1 MRRQLRKVPAPLAYL
16 LAAVLVFGLMWA
28 LLKPAWAAPDE
39 DAHFGYV
46 ASLADLG
53 HVPGG
58 PGNPVASDQRQ
69 SMEATNTDAVTFFPY
84 AKPDW
89 TQVQENVWRQQNKT
103 ANRFDGGSSRNTTSG
118 YPPAYYLF
126 SELAYKATTHDDVL
140 TRMYAVRLLSLAW
153 LLVTT
158 VAAWLLAGEVFGR
171 NRPLQLVTASVAGLW
186 PMVTFMSSSVNPDG
200 MLIALWAL
208 ATWLGTSLLVRGP
221 SLWRAVALTLCVG
234 LAVVTKATALALVPP
249 VVLALVLAAWPLR
262 HRISWRRVIAVGAV
276 IAAFALPVGAWWIV
290 STNSGHAAFGQTTLV
305 SGGDTGSGSGPG
317 GKNKASSA
325 SVFASYLWQYY
336 LPRLP
341 SMTPIKNFFPE
352 ISHYAPVQVWL
363 GSGWA
368 SFGWV
373 NVWFPPWVYKLFFA
387 ICVLVAAGVAVSF
400 WRARKPPGTRVL
412 QRFKPRTLRLGA
424 FYLVMAGLLI
434 GALQWTDYK
443 LYLDGKQPFLQGRYI
458 LPLAPLLAL
467 LVAQATRALPARFRP
482 ASHGVIVGGLF
493 VFQIACLG
501 LVAARYYG

>member
-1 MRRQLRKVPAPLAYL
+1 MRRIPLPLVL
-16 LAAVLVFGLMWA
+16 LLGTVLAFGLMWA

-53 HVPGG
+53 KIPGG
-58 PGNPVASDQRQ
+58 PGLPVASEQRQ

-84 AKPDW
+84 AKPQW
-89 TQVQENVWRQQNKT
+89 TQVGERVWRAQNRS
-103 ANRFDGGSSRNTTSG
+103 ANRKDGGGGRNTAAQ

-126 SELAYKATTHDDVL
+126 ANIPYKAVNSSDVL
-140 TRMYAVRLLSLAW
+140 TRMYAVRFASLFW

-158 VAAWLLAGEVFGR
+158 TAAWLLAGEVFGR

-186 PMVTFMSSSVNPDG
+186 PMVTFMSSSVNPDS

-208 ATWLGTSLLVRGP
+208 ATWLGTSLLTRGP
-221 SLWRAVALTLCVG
+221 SVRRSIGLALCVG
-234 LAVVTKATALALVPP
+234 VAVVTKATALALVPP
-249 VVLALVLAAWPLR
+249 VVLAFALAAWPLR
-262 HRISWRRVIAVGAV
+262 SRISWRRVVTVGAV
-276 IAAFALPVGAWWIV
+276 ILAFAVPVGAWYLAAQ
-290 STNSGHAAFGQTTLV
+290 SSGRSAFGQTTLV
-305 SGGDTGSGSGPG
+305 SAGETPTGGGSAGGGDKGSIGL
-317 GKNKASSA
+317 
-325 SVFASYLWQYY
+325 FASYLWQYY

-341 SMTPIKNFFPE
+341 SMTPIKNFYPT
-352 ISHYAPVQVWL
+352 ISNYAPVEVWL

-387 ICVLVAAGVAVSF
+387 ICVLIAGAVVVS
-400 WRARKPPGTRVL
+400 WLRRRRPGWLRL
-412 QRFKPRTLRLGA
+412 SPRTLRLGA

-434 GALQWTDYK
+434 GGLQWTDYK

-482 ASHGVIVGGLF
+482 ASQGVVVGALF

-501 LVAARYYG
+501 LVAARYYA

>member
-1 MRRQLRKVPAPLAYL
+1 VRALRSVPAPLAL
-16 LAAVLVFGLMWA
+16 LLGVVLVFGLMWA

-53 HVPGG
+53 KIPGG
-58 PGNPVASDQRQ
+58 KGSSVASDQRQ

-84 AKPDW
+84 AKPEWTKIGESDW
-89 TQVQENVWRQQNKT
+89 RAANKT
-103 ANRFDGGSSRNTTSG
+103 ANRKDGGGGLNTASQ

-126 SELAYKATTHDDVL
+126 ADVPYKATGSSDVL
-140 TRMYAVRLLSLAW
+140 TRMYAVRFTTLLW

-158 VAAWLLAGEVFGR
+158 TAAWLLAGEVFGR

-208 ATWLGTSLLVRGP
+208 ATWLGTSLLTRGP
-221 SLWRAVALTLCVG
+221 SARRAVALALCVG

-249 VVLALVLAAWPLR
+249 VLLALALSAWPLR
-262 HRISWRRVIAVGAV
+262 KRISWRRVVTVGAV
-276 IAAFALPVGAWWIV
+276 AMAFALPVGAWYLAAQ
-290 STNSGHAAFGQTTLV
+290 SSGRSAFGQTTLV
-305 SGGDTGSGSGPG
+305 SAGETPTGGAGPG
-317 GKNKASSA
+317 KASSPGI
-325 SVFASYLWQYY
+325 FASYLWQYY

-341 SMTPIKNFFPE
+341 SMTPIKNFFPT

-387 ICVLVAAGVAVSF
+387 IVVLAAAGVVASLWQRRSGRRVS
-400 WRARKPPGTRVL
+400 
-412 QRFKPRTLRLGA
+412 PRTLRLAA

-434 GALQWTDYK
+434 GGLQWTDYK

-482 ASHGVIVGGLF
+482 ASQGVVIGGLF